1 MSTDVTN
8 QQLHVVAKDL
18 LIASITC
25 ERQIQLS
32 GDAEAAA
39 KELVSAYKIIL
50 KGLREAVRP

>member
-8 QQLHVVAKDL
+8 QQLYIVAKDL
-18 LIASITC
+18 LIASITS

-39 KELVSAYKIIL
+39 EELVSAYKIIL
-50 KGLREAVRP
+50 KGVKEAYRS